1 MKTMISHQLV
11 PIIAAIEQAGVW
23 ERTGLRLRM
32 SVNVS
37 ASDLHEDELAVL
49 HALVF
54 VLAGVLI
61 FRKRRPLFDRDPNVM
76 NDDREVRDDRRQL
89 ILMVWGGLTS
99 LIVGILIDVWRA

>member
-11 PIIAAIEQAGVW
+11 SIIAAIEQAGVPA
-23 ERTGLRLRM
+23 LRGAF
-32 SVNVS
+32 SI
-37 ASDLHEDELAVL
+37 A
-49 HALVF
+49 ALVL

-61 FRKRRPLFDRDPNVM
+61 VRKRRLLFDRDPNVM
-76 NDDREVRDDRRQL
+76 NDDREVRDDRMQL

>member
-11 PIIAAIEQAGVW
+11 PIIAAIEQAGVPA
-23 ERTGLRLRM
+23 LRGA
-32 SVNVS
+32 VS
-37 ASDLHEDELAVL
+37 IA
-49 HALVF
+49 ALVF
-54 VLAGVLI
+54 VVAGVLI

>member
-11 PIIAAIEQAGVW
+11 PIIAAIEQAGVPA
-23 ERTGLRLRM
+23 LRG
-32 SVNVS
+32 
-37 ASDLHEDELAVL
+37 AFTIA
-49 HALVF
+49 ALVF